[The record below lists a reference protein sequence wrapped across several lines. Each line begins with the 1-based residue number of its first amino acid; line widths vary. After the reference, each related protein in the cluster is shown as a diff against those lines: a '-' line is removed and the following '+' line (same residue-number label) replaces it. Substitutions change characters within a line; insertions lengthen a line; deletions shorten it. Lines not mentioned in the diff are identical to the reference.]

1 MMADVN
7 AQVTQNQELSP
18 QELEE
23 LQKRN
28 QEAVNRLKE
37 ELTPEQAEQVERYF
51 FEDDEEIMLRDGKT
65 YKVPPCSLKDARIL
79 MKKLRT
85 INVDAIILNF
95 VPSGDDEEDARRE
108 DDLFTVLL
116 MAFKGYKHVTRE
128 YLDEYM
134 DLETARKVIEILI
147 GLNGLKK

>member
-1 MMADVN
+1 M
-7 AQVTQNQELSP
+7 ER
-18 QELEE
+18 

-28 QEAVNRLKE
+28 EAAVNRLKE
-37 ELTPEQAEQVERYF
+37 ELTPEQAEQVERAF
-51 FEDDEEIMLRDGKT
+51 FEDDEEIRLRDGKT

-95 VPSGDDEEDARRE
+95 VPSGDDAVDASRE
-108 DDLFTVLL
+108 DDLFTVLM
-116 MAFKGYKHVTRE
+116 MAFKGYKHITRE

-134 DLETARKVIEILI
+134 DLDTARKTIEILI